1 VDSSLFLTL
10 AGWLG
15 ALGTV
20 TAYALLTFG
29 KLTSTSAI
37 FQSLNIAGAALL
49 CVSATVS
56 QAWPSAAVNAVWIV
70 IGLQAVVPLV
80 KRLTRGADSASAAA
94 PNLSAAAS
102 LAAHGSAP
110 AAWAAPGAA
119 PAPAADAAFID
130 TTYDARAWE
139 DYAAAERELART
151 EMPPTLVLPV
161 INDSGYV
168 LDERYA
174 AA

>member
-1 VDSSLFLTL
+1 MDSSLLLTL

-29 KLTSTSAI
+29 KLTSTSAL

-70 IGLQAVVPLV
+70 IGLQAIVPLV
-80 KRLTRGADSASAAA
+80 KRLTRRNSAAVA
-94 PNLSAAAS
+94 
-102 LAAHGSAP
+102 
-110 AAWAAPGAA
+110 GAA
-119 PAPAADAAFID
+119 TAGAATARTVAAGVTTAD
-130 TTYDARAWE
+130 TTYDARAWD
-139 DYAAAERELART
+139 DYTATERELART

-161 INDSGYV
+161 IRDSGYV

>member
-1 VDSSLFLTL
+1 MDSSLLLTL

-29 KLTSTSAI
+29 KLTSTSAL

-70 IGLQAVVPLV
+70 IGLQAIVPLV
-80 KRLTRGADSASAAA
+80 KRLTRRNSAAVA
-94 PNLSAAAS
+94 GAAA
-102 LAAHGSAP
+102 A
-110 AAWAAPGAA
+110 GAA
-119 PAPAADAAFID
+119 TARTVAAGVTTAD
-130 TTYDARAWE
+130 TTYDARAWD
-139 DYAAAERELART
+139 DYTATERELART

-161 INDSGYV
+161 IRDSGYV

>member
-1 VDSSLFLTL
+1 MDSSLLLTL

-29 KLTSTSAI
+29 KLTSTSAL

-70 IGLQAVVPLV
+70 IGLQAIVPLV
-80 KRLTRGADSASAAA
+80 KRLTGRNSAAVA
-94 PNLSAAAS
+94 
-102 LAAHGSAP
+102 
-110 AAWAAPGAA
+110 GAA
-119 PAPAADAAFID
+119 TAGAATARTVAAGVTTAD
-130 TTYDARAWE
+130 TTYDARAWD
-139 DYAAAERELART
+139 DYTATERELART

-161 INDSGYV
+161 IRDSGYV

>member
-1 VDSSLFLTL
+1 MDSSLFLTL

-29 KLTSTSAI
+29 KLTSTSAT

-80 KRLTRGADSASAAA
+80 KRLTRGADSASTVV
-94 PNLSAAAS
+94 
-102 LAAHGSAP
+102 P
-110 AAWAAPGAA
+110 AQTTAGAGTG
-119 PAPAADAAFID
+119 ADTD
-130 TTYDARAWE
+130 TTYDAGAWE
-139 DYAAAERELART
+139 DYTASERELART

-161 INDSGYV
+161 IHDSGYV

>member
-29 KLTSTSAI
+29 KLTSTSAT

-80 KRLTRGADSASAAA
+80 KRLTGRADSASTVVPAHTTAAT
-94 PNLSAAAS
+94 
-102 LAAHGSAP
+102 
-110 AAWAAPGAA
+110 GAGT
-119 PAPAADAAFID
+119 D
-130 TTYDARAWE
+130 TTYDAGAWE
-139 DYAAAERELART
+139 DYTASERELART

-161 INDSGYV
+161 IHDSGYV

>member
-1 VDSSLFLTL
+1 MDSSLLLTL

-29 KLTSTSAI
+29 KLTSTSAL

-70 IGLQAVVPLV
+70 IGLQAIVPLV
-80 KRLTRGADSASAAA
+80 KRLTGRNSAAVA
-94 PNLSAAAS
+94 
-102 LAAHGSAP
+102 
-110 AAWAAPGAA
+110 GAA
-119 PAPAADAAFID
+119 TARAATARTVTAGVATARTVAAGVATAD
-130 TTYDARAWE
+130 TTYDARAWD
-139 DYAAAERELART
+139 DYTATERELART

-161 INDSGYV
+161 IRDSGYV

>member
-1 VDSSLFLTL
+1 MDSSLLLTL

-29 KLTSTSAI
+29 KLTSTSAL

-70 IGLQAVVPLV
+70 IGLQAIVPLV
-80 KRLTRGADSASAAA
+80 KRLTGRNSAAVA
-94 PNLSAAAS
+94 
-102 LAAHGSAP
+102 
-110 AAWAAPGAA
+110 GAA
-119 PAPAADAAFID
+119 TARAATARTVAAGVTTAD
-130 TTYDARAWE
+130 TTYDAHAWD
-139 DYAAAERELART
+139 DYTATERELART

-161 INDSGYV
+161 IRDSGYV

>member
-29 KLTSTSAI
+29 KLTSTSAT

-70 IGLQAVVPLV
+70 IGLQAVVPLI
-80 KRLTRGADSASAAA
+80 KRLTHGADSASTAAA
-94 PNLSAAAS
+94 PVRSS
-102 LAAHGSAP
+102 LAASST
-110 AAWAAPGAA
+110 AALASAPGAR
-119 PAPAADAAFID
+119 AASDLDGSFID

-139 DYAAAERELART
+139 DYTADERELART

-161 INDSGYV
+161 IRDSGYV

>member
-1 VDSSLFLTL
+1 MDSSLLLTL

-80 KRLTRGADSASAAA
+80 KRLARRADPASAV
-94 PNLSAAAS
+94 
-102 LAAHGSAP
+102 GSSHP
-110 AAWAAPGAA
+110 A
-119 PAPAADAAFID
+119 FVD

-139 DYAAAERELART
+139 DYTATERELART

-161 INDSGYV
+161 IRDSGYV

>member
-29 KLTSTSAI
+29 KLTSTSAT

-49 CVSATVS
+49 CVSATVG

-80 KRLTRGADSASAAA
+80 KRLTRGADSASTVVPAQTTAAT
-94 PNLSAAAS
+94 
-102 LAAHGSAP
+102 
-110 AAWAAPGAA
+110 GAGA
-119 PAPAADAAFID
+119 GAGTGAGTD
-130 TTYDARAWE
+130 TTYDAGAWE
-139 DYAAAERELART
+139 DYTASERELART

-161 INDSGYV
+161 IHDSGYV

>member
-29 KLTSTSAI
+29 KLTSTSAT

-80 KRLTRGADSASAAA
+80 KRLTGRADSASTVV
-94 PNLSAAAS
+94 
-102 LAAHGSAP
+102 P
-110 AAWAAPGAA
+110 AQTATATATGTGRG
-119 PAPAADAAFID
+119 PAVWEGHRADASFAD
-130 TTYDARAWE
+130 TTYDARAWD
-139 DYAAAERELART
+139 DYTATERELART

-161 INDSGYV
+161 IHDSGYV

>member
-1 VDSSLFLTL
+1 VDSSLLLTL

-70 IGLQAVVPLV
+70 IGLQAVVPLI

-94 PNLSAAAS
+94 RPAAVSSAS
-102 LAAHGSAP
+102 
-110 AAWAAPGAA
+110 AAWAD
-119 PAPAADAAFID
+119 PASDTAFID
-130 TTYDARAWE
+130 TTYDASAWD
-139 DYAAAERELART
+139 DYTAAERELART

-161 INDSGYV
+161 IRDSGYV

>member
-1 VDSSLFLTL
+1 VDSSLLLTL

-80 KRLTRGADSASAAA
+80 KRLTQRADSVST
-94 PNLSAAAS
+94 
-102 LAAHGSAP
+102 
-110 AAWAAPGAA
+110 AA
-119 PAPAADAAFID
+119 PARSAATATVTAASNARFVD
-130 TTYDARAWE
+130 TTYDAGAWE
-139 DYAAAERELART
+139 DYTAAERELART

-161 INDSGYV
+161 IRDSGYV

>member
-1 VDSSLFLTL
+1 MDSSLLLTL

-29 KLTSTSAI
+29 RLTSTSAL

-70 IGLQAVVPLV
+70 IGLQAIVPLV
-80 KRLTRGADSASAAA
+80 KRLTRRNSAAVAGAATASA
-94 PNLSAAAS
+94 
-102 LAAHGSAP
+102 
-110 AAWAAPGAA
+110 GAA
-119 PAPAADAAFID
+119 TATARTVTAGVTTAD
-130 TTYDARAWE
+130 TTYDARAWD
-139 DYAAAERELART
+139 DYTATERELART

-161 INDSGYV
+161 IRDSGYV

>member
-1 VDSSLFLTL
+1 MDSSLLLTL

-29 KLTSTSAI
+29 KLTSTSAL

-70 IGLQAVVPLV
+70 IGLQAIVPLV
-80 KRLTRGADSASAAA
+80 KRLTRRNSAAVA
-94 PNLSAAAS
+94 
-102 LAAHGSAP
+102 
-110 AAWAAPGAA
+110 GAA
-119 PAPAADAAFID
+119 TARAATAGAATARTVAAGVTTAD
-130 TTYDARAWE
+130 TTYDARAWD
-139 DYAAAERELART
+139 DYTATERELART

-161 INDSGYV
+161 IRDSGYV

>member
-1 VDSSLFLTL
+1 MDSSLLLTL

-29 KLTSTSAI
+29 KLTSTSAL

-70 IGLQAVVPLV
+70 IGLQAIVPLV
-80 KRLTRGADSASAAA
+80 KRLTGRNSAAVA
-94 PNLSAAAS
+94 
-102 LAAHGSAP
+102 
-110 AAWAAPGAA
+110 GAA
-119 PAPAADAAFID
+119 TAGAATARTVAAGVATAD
-130 TTYDARAWE
+130 TTYDARAWD
-139 DYAAAERELART
+139 DYTATERELART

-161 INDSGYV
+161 IRDSGYV